1 MLLWSLH
8 LITHTRWCG
17 KQRGWWG
24 WGRGIFWKLT
34 QGVWRVGLYERLL
47 EHIRSIICSYHLRK
61 WKDRVKTYPRGVMIV
76 WYWRSVI
83 SVGVWCHIS
92 TWHII
97 ILTVGLIHLL
107 CIWMWLLLL
116 LSRYCIRYR
125 IWTNTKIN
133 HTIFRIISKKKNKL
147 FKCTYDLNSI
157 FTLTSLQGH
166 SL

>member
-34 QGVWRVGLYERLL
+34 QGVWGVGLYERLL
-47 EHIRSIICSYHLRK
+47 EHIRCIFCSYYLRK
-61 WKDRVKTYPRGVMIV
+61 RKHKVNTYPRGVMIV
-76 WYWRSVI
+76 WYWRSMI

-97 ILTVGLIHLL
+97 ILTVGLTHLL
-107 CIWMWLLLL
+107 CIWMWLLLLL

-125 IWTNTKIN
+125 IWTNTRIE
-133 HTIFRIISKKKNKL
+133 HTIFRIIWIQ
-147 FKCTYDLNSI
+147 CYSI
-157 FTLTSLQGH
+157 I
-166 SL
+166 

>member
-1 MLLWSLH
+1 LLWSLH

-34 QGVWRVGLYERLL
+34 QGVWGVG
-47 EHIRSIICSYHLRK
+47 
-61 WKDRVKTYPRGVMIV
+61 PRGVMIV
-76 WYWRSVI
+76 WYWMSMI

-125 IWTNTKIN
+125 IWTNTVVRVAVSKS
-133 HTIFRIISKKKNKL
+133 FCKRIACNFQLGNPVILVGSYCCELSFWKYKGFEFNASVPTKAS
-147 FKCTYDLNSI
+147 C
-157 FTLTSLQGH
+157 H
-166 SL
+166 P